1 MGRAE
6 DIFEKIIKD
15 GEIAI
20 NEFILARK
28 SEELFLDFKRSSDND
43 SGRMLHQNDRENLAK
58 AISGFGNSE
67 GGVIVWGI
75 DCSKDI
81 DHADVAHTK
90 YTIQNVKRFVSWLEG
105 VVSGCTVPPHTKVQH
120 HYIVLNNKDE
130 GFVATLIP
138 KSDHAP
144 HQVAVHGKFQY
155 QYYIR
160 AGSNFERTPHAVLA
174 GMFGRRPQPH
184 VFHKFIIGPAEL
196 INEKEIKIQVGF
208 MIHNQGPGIAS
219 DLFMNVM
226 VISTPSDNCK
236 LLFAPTDPNNWMGQ
250 FAFARQMSVI
260 SKPDVRLAPESF
272 IQPFVMYLFLA
283 PPYSKKLKIDGICGC
298 GQSPSYKFR
307 LENDSS
313 TIDKLYNDFLDKSK
327 KGLLD
332 MNERHNFV
340 SNVLNIKT

>member
-28 SEELFLDFKRSSDND
+28 SEELFLDFKRSADNG
-43 SGRMLHQNDRENLAK
+43 SGSKLNDIDREHLAK

-75 DCSKDI
+75 DCSKDK

-90 YTIQNVKRFVSWLEG
+90 YPVQNVKRFVSWLEG
-105 VVSGCTVPPHTKVQH
+105 VVFGCTVPPHTKVQH
-120 HYIVLNNKDE
+120 HYIVLENKDD

-144 HQVAVHGKFQY
+144 HQIAVHGKLQY

-184 VFHKFIIGPAEL
+184 VFHNFVIGPADL
-196 INEKEIKIQVGF
+196 LDEKVKIQVGF
-208 MIHNQGPGIAS
+208 MIRNQGPGIAS
-219 DLFMNVM
+219 DLFINAL
-226 VISTPSDNCK
+226 VISIPGDNCK
-236 LLFAPTDPNNWMGQ
+236 VWFEIVDQNNWMGQ
-250 FAFARQMSVI
+250 FAFERQISVI
-260 SKPDVRLAPESF
+260 SKLDVRLAPESF
-272 IQPFVMYLFLA
+272 VQPFVMTLYLV
-283 PPYSKKLKIDGICGC
+283 PPFTEKLIIDGICGC

-313 TIDKLYNDFLDKSK
+313 TIDKLYNDFFDESK

-332 MNERHNFV
+332 MDKRHDLV
-340 SNVLNIKT
+340 ANVLNITT